1 MTYED
6 TKELEKGLLKGVGA
20 VTLKNLEKAGFTTL
34 IQVAVTPPKDLLEQ
48 TEIKKIE
55 TAEKVVALAQRA
67 LIKFKT
73 AEEYLVER
81 NENVRKL
88 TTGSKDLD
96 KILDGGFETGVI
108 TELIGEFGTGKT
120 QICYT
125 ASVLAQLP
133 EEEGGLNGK
142 VLVLDTEKTFAAN
155 RVAEIAEARGLDV
168 GEILRNIR
176 IAKTYNAPHLKI
188 LVQDLPR
195 QLQEDNYVLVIV
207 DSMIG
212 HFRSEYIGRENL
224 APRQGLLGTV
234 LANLLRIGEV
244 YNVVILITNQVQ
256 SNVSGFGPQI
266 KAAGG
271 HVMAHAGTHRL
282 FLRKAGAR
290 TPLLRILKVYDSP
303 YLAEAEE
310 RFKLSAAGIEDV
322 E

>member
-6 TKELEKGLLKGVGA
+6 TQELEQGLLKGVGA
-20 VTLKNLEKAGFTTL
+20 VTLKNLKDAGFTTL
-34 IQVAVTPPKDLLEQ
+34 IQVAITPPNDLLEL

-55 TAEKVVALAQRA
+55 TAAKVVTLAQRA

-73 AEEYLVER
+73 AEEYLIER
-81 NENVRKL
+81 NENVKHL
-88 TTGSKDLD
+88 TTGCKEVDA
-96 KILDGGFETGVI
+96 ILDGGFETGVI

-120 QICYT
+120 QMCYT

-133 EEEGGLNGK
+133 EEEGGLDGK

-168 GEILRNIR
+168 SEILRNIR

-195 QLQEDNYVLVIV
+195 QLQEGKYGLVIV

-212 HFRSEYIGRENL
+212 HFRSEYVGRALL
-224 APRQGLLGTV
+224 APRQGLLGSI
-234 LANLLRIGEV
+234 LSNLLRIGEV
-244 YNVVILITNQVQ
+244 YNVVVLITNQVQ
-256 SNVSGFGPQI
+256 SNVSGYGPHL

-282 FLRKAGAR
+282 FLRKATSR
-290 TPLLRILKVYDSP
+290 TPLVRILKVYDSP
-303 YLAEAEE
+303 YLAEAEA